1 MIRLAGEWISGMVQI
16 PFTTLVQI
24 LPESRMMETPSLLI
38 PIAPQARE
46 PLQEQIYR
54 GLRDAILSGR
64 LSPGA
69 RLPSTRTLAMDLQV
83 ARNTVVPVYEQLR
96 AEGLIAG
103 RTGAGTHVAA
113 VLPDAFL
120 RVNGTPHRTGARRV
134 KLDAP
139 IRPIVPPTSAN
150 GGAGAERR
158 EPRVS
163 AAARAV
169 ARTEMGLWR
178 DGVPRAFRL
187 GVPDHESFPA
197 EIWGSLLARRWRRS
211 GRELLAAGD
220 PRGYPPL
227 REAIAEYVSAA
238 RGVRCT
244 PDQVIVTGGAQP
256 ALSLAA
262 RALLDPGDPAWV
274 EEPGYGAVKA
284 AFLGVG
290 ARLVPVP
297 VGPGGIRVDEGVRR
311 APDARVVCVTP
322 SNQHP
327 LGGAMD
333 LPTRIALLEWAGRH
347 DAWIIEDDYD
357 SEFRYTGRPLPSLQG
372 LDPAERVVY
381 VGTFSKTISPALRL
395 GFLVVPASIA
405 PLMTALRSGIDRYP
419 PALEQA
425 VLADF
430 IAEGHFARH
439 VRRMR
444 ALYGRRVALFREIAA
459 QELGGL
465 LDVPPIEA
473 GMRLLGWLPEGVSDL
488 RVRDEAGRRG
498 VDVEPLSVHRAE
510 PCGRD
515 GLLLGFA
522 AYNGHAMRR
531 GMQELAAAIRAGMG

>member
-1 MIRLAGEWISGMVQI
+1 M
-16 PFTTLVQI
+16 TTQA
-24 LPESRMMETPSLLI
+24 PSLLI
-38 PIAPQARE
+38 PLVSEARE

-54 GLRDAILSGR
+54 GLRDAILTGR

-69 RLPSTRTLAMDLQV
+69 RLPSTRALADDLDV

-103 RTGAGTHVAA
+103 RAGGGTRVVA

-120 RVNGTPHRTGARRV
+120 RVHGTPAARAGAPGANGNGRRV
-134 KLDAP
+134 RVAAP
-139 IRPIVPPTSAN
+139 VNGNGAAAPTTAEVRRPA
-150 GGAGAERR
+150 
-158 EPRVS
+158 RVS
-163 AAARAV
+163 AAAAAV
-169 ARTEMGLWR
+169 AKTEMGVWR
-178 DGVPRAFRL
+178 EGGPRPFRL
-187 GVPDHESFPA
+187 GVPDHDAFPA
-197 EIWGSLLARRWRRS
+197 ELWGQLLSRRWSRS

-227 REAIAEYVSAA
+227 RQAIAEYVAAA
-238 RGVRCT
+238 RAVRCT

-262 RALLDPGDPAWV
+262 RTLLDPGDTAWV

-290 ARLVPVP
+290 ARMVPVP
-297 VGPGGIRVDEGVRR
+297 VGPGGIRVDEGMRR
-311 APDARVVCVTP
+311 APEARLACVTP

-333 LPTRIALLEWAGRH
+333 LPTRIALLEWADRN
-347 DAWIIEDDYD
+347 DAWIVEDDYD

-372 LDPAERVVY
+372 LDPSERVVY

-395 GFLVVPASIA
+395 GFMVVPHALVPIVS
-405 PLMTALRSGIDRYP
+405 ALRSGTDRYP

-430 IAEGHFARH
+430 IAQGHFARH

-444 ALYGRRVALFREIAA
+444 AIYSQRVSLFRAIAA

-465 LDVPPIEA
+465 LEVPPIEA
-473 GMRLLGWLPEGVSDL
+473 GLRLLGWLPEGVSDL
-488 RVRDEAGRRG
+488 CVRDQAARRG
-498 VDVEPLSVHRAE
+498 VDVEPLSVHRTE
-510 PCGRD
+510 PGGRG

-522 AYNGHAMRR
+522 GFNGHATRR
-531 GMQELAAAIRAGMG
+531 GMQELAAAIRACM

>member
-1 MIRLAGEWISGMVQI
+1 MTRA
-16 PFTTLVQI
+16 
-24 LPESRMMETPSLLI
+24 PSLLI
-38 PIAPQARE
+38 PISPDARE

-64 LSPGA
+64 LAPGA
-69 RLPSTRTLAMDLQV
+69 RLPSTRTLAADLQV

-103 RTGAGTHVAA
+103 RAGGGTRVAA

-120 RVNGTPHRTGARRV
+120 RVSGGAVHRTGARRV
-134 KLDAP
+134 RVAAP
-139 IRPIVPPTSAN
+139 APTRTNGAAPNPDPP
-150 GGAGAERR
+150 R

-163 AAARAV
+163 AAAAAV
-169 ARTEMGLWR
+169 ASTEMGIWR
-178 DGVPRAFRL
+178 DGNPRPFRL
-187 GVPDHESFPA
+187 GVPDHDAFPA
-197 EIWGSLLARRWRRS
+197 ELWGSLLARRWRRS
-211 GRELLAAGD
+211 GRALLAAGD
-220 PRGYPPL
+220 PRGYAPL
-227 REAIAEYVSAA
+227 RQAIAEYVAAA
-238 RGVRCT
+238 RAVRCT

-256 ALSLAA
+256 ALALAA
-262 RALLDPGDPAWV
+262 RALLDPGDAVWV

-284 AFLGVG
+284 ALVGVG

-311 APDARVVCVTP
+311 APSARVACVTP

-333 LPTRIALLEWAGRH
+333 LPTRIALLEWAGQN

-357 SEFRYTGRPLPSLQG
+357 SEFRFIGRPLPSLQG
-372 LDPAERVVY
+372 LDPCERVVY
-381 VGTFSKTISPALRL
+381 VGTFSKTLSPALRL
-395 GFLVVPASIA
+395 GFMVVP
-405 PLMTALRSGIDRYP
+405 TALAPVFSALCSGTHRYP

-439 VRRMR
+439 VRRTR
-444 ALYGRRVALFREIAA
+444 ALYSQRVTLFREIAA
-459 QELGGL
+459 QELDGL
-465 LDVPPIEA
+465 LEVPPVEA
-473 GMRLLGWLPEGVSDL
+473 GLRLLGWLPEGVSDL
-488 RVRDEAGRRG
+488 CVRDEAGRRG

-510 PCGRD
+510 KGGRG

-522 AYNGHAMRR
+522 AYNGHATRR
-531 GMQELAAAIRAGMG
+531 AMQELAAAIRACME

>member
-1 MIRLAGEWISGMVQI
+1 MGTPMALA
-16 PFTTLVQI
+16 
-24 LPESRMMETPSLLI
+24 PSLLI

-54 GLRDAILSGR
+54 GLRDAILCGR
-64 LSPGA
+64 LAPGA
-69 RLPSTRTLAMDLQV
+69 RLPSTRALAGDLSV

-120 RVNGTPHRTGARRV
+120 RVPTAPHRTGGRRIR
-134 KLDAP
+134 LDP
-139 IRPIVPPTSAN
+139 SIRTHPPKTN
-150 GGAGAERR
+150 GRASETA
-158 EPRVS
+158 PRVS
-163 AAARAV
+163 AAAMAV
-169 ARTEMGLWR
+169 AETEMGLWR
-178 DGVPRAFRL
+178 EGPPRPFRL

-197 EIWGSLLARRWRRS
+197 EVWGSLLARRWRRS
-211 GRELLAAGD
+211 GRDLLAAGD

-227 REAIAEYVSAA
+227 REAITEYVSAA

-244 PDQVIVTGGAQP
+244 ADQVIVTGGAQP

-297 VGPGGIRVDEGVRR
+297 VGPGGIRVDEGMRL
-311 APDARVVCVTP
+311 APDARVACVTP

-395 GFLVVPASIA
+395 GFMVVPAAIVEVMA
-405 PLMTALRSGIDRYP
+405 ALRSGIDRYP

-444 ALYGRRVALFREIAA
+444 ALYGRREALFREIAA
-459 QELGGL
+459 QELDGL
-465 LDVPPIEA
+465 LEVPPIEA
-473 GMRLLGWLPEGVSDL
+473 GMRLLGWLPEGVCDL
-488 RVRDEAGRRG
+488 RVRDEAHLRG
-498 VDVEPLSVHRAE
+498 VDVEPLSAHRAE
-510 PCGRD
+510 PGGRT

-522 AYNGHAMRR
+522 AYSGHATRR
-531 GMQELAAAIRAGMG
+531 AMQELAAAIRACM

>member
-1 MIRLAGEWISGMVQI
+1 MT
-16 PFTTLVQI
+16 P
-24 LPESRMMETPSLLI
+24 TPSLLI
-38 PIAPQARE
+38 PLAPGARE

-54 GLRDAILSGR
+54 GLRDAILTGR

-69 RLPSTRTLAMDLQV
+69 RLPSTRALAADLVV

-103 RTGAGTHVAA
+103 HAGGGTRVVA

-120 RVNGTPHRTGARRV
+120 RVAGAAGHRTGSRRDDASNGRRV
-134 KLDAP
+134 RVAAP
-139 IRPIVPPTSAN
+139 AN
-150 GGAGAERR
+150 GNGGSPSNAVESRR
-158 EPRVS
+158 VVRVS
-163 AAARAV
+163 AAAA
-169 ARTEMGLWR
+169 AAAKTEMGVWR
-178 DGVPRAFRL
+178 EGGPRPFRL
-187 GVPDHESFPA
+187 GVPDHDAFPA
-197 EIWGSLLARRWRRS
+197 ELWGSLLSRRWARS

-227 REAIAEYVSAA
+227 REAIAEYVGAA
-238 RGVRCT
+238 RAVRCT
-244 PDQVIVTGGAQP
+244 PEQVIVTGGAQP

-262 RALLDPGDPAWV
+262 RALLDPGDTAWV

-311 APDARVVCVTP
+311 APHARLACVTP

-333 LPTRIALLEWAGRH
+333 LPTRIALLEWAERN
-347 DAWIIEDDYD
+347 DAWIVEDDYD

-372 LDPAERVVY
+372 LDPSERVVY

-395 GFLVVPASIA
+395 GFMVVPPALA
-405 PLMTALRSGIDRYP
+405 PIVSALRSGTDRYP

-430 IAEGHFARH
+430 IAQGHFARH

-444 ALYGRRVALFREIAA
+444 AIYSQRVTLFRAIAA
-459 QELGGL
+459 QELTGL
-465 LDVPPIEA
+465 LEVPPVEA
-473 GMRLLGWLPEGVSDL
+473 GLRLLGWLPEGVSDQC
-488 RVRDEAGRRG
+488 VRDEAARRG
-498 VDVEPLSVHRAE
+498 VDVEPLSVHRTE
-510 PCGRD
+510 PGGRG

-522 AYNGHAMRR
+522 GFNGHATRR
-531 GMQELAAAIRAGMG
+531 GMQELAAAIRACMG